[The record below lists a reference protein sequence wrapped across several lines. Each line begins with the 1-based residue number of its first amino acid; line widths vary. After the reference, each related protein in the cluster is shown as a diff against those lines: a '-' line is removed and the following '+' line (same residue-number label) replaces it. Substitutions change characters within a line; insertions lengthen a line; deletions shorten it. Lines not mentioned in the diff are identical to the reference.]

1 MSMWMTVVLAFQILA
16 ALTMAGLILVQHG
29 KGADMGASLGAGSSG
44 SLFGAS
50 GSANFLSRMT
60 ALSAT
65 VFFAATLVLAFMAG
79 SGMQR
84 PNTSTGS
91 SVLENATFP
100 VPGET
105 GPASEIPGAGAAVAP
120 AANVPPAT
128 GNATVDSIPDAAPSA
143 NNGVAPESTPAS
155 AESSAAA
162 GETAPV
168 AGDGQVAAEGQP
180 AGQAPAA
187 PGAN

>member
-29 KGADMGASLGAGSSG
+29 KGADMGASLGAGSAG

-105 GPASEIPGAGAAVAP
+105 GPVSEIPGAGATAAP
-120 AANVPPAT
+120 AVNVPPAT
-128 GNATVDSIPDAAPSA
+128 GSATVDSIPDAAPAA
-143 NNGVAPESTPAS
+143 NNEVAPET
-155 AESSAAA
+155 
-162 GETAPV
+162 
-168 AGDGQVAAEGQP
+168 
-180 AGQAPAA
+180 APAA
-187 PGAN
+187 DVPAAASGEIAPAAGDAPAAASAN